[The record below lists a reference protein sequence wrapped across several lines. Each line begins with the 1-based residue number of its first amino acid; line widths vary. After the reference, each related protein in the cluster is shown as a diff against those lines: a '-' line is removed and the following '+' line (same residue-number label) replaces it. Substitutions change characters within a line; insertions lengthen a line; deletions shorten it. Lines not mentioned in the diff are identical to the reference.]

1 MQLPLPSPGLGAMWS
16 LLPLLLFLSSSL
28 LAATT
33 VAYDLWYTEC
43 ASNTN
48 YTRGGAFQANL
59 DALLS
64 SLPAA
69 AAASSGFADNFTG
82 AAPDQAYGL
91 AQCRGDV
98 NASTCLA
105 CLDGAARHMAATCPG
120 QKDAMLIYD
129 ECLLRHSNASFL
141 GAADASVRF
150 CAWNPQNATQPEEF
164 RTRLGALMGNLT
176 ARAAFASPRMFAAGK
191 AAVSP
196 FANVYGMAQCTR
208 DLADD
213 DCNRC
218 LDGVVAFIPN
228 CCDGKQGGRVIA
240 RSCSIRFEVYSFYD
254 ALGAQ
259 EAMSP
264 AAAPVPGGGPTNGSG
279 HSVDGNTGESTTA
292 NVFGPFIQSTFA
304 TLAALSR
311 R

>member
-1 MQLPLPSPGLGAMWS
+1 MWS